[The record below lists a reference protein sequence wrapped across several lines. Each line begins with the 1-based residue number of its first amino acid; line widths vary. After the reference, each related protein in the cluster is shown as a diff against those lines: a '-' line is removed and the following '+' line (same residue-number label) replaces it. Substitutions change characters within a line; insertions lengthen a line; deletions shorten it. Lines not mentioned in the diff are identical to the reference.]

1 MKEENE
7 KLEKTIEKSLEL
19 LEEGKSVSEILS
31 LFPEFE
37 AELKEIFQI
46 IKIISENK
54 IVPKRELLEKI
65 ISKIET
71 ENNVTKEEYYRFIN
85 KEEIFKGRSS
95 LKNFIKNCFNMT
107 KEWKI
112 IVPVGTLLIVAVL
125 IFFSQLSKQKPE
137 ISLSTQ
143 SKENIVSQEEQ
154 QSNVA
159 EEILPHATGNVDD
172 IVSALLSDASSE
184 TSQLEEDIKANVELL
199 SLDSENLNNFL
210 GVYNEND
217 F

>member
-1 MKEENE
+1 
-7 KLEKTIEKSLEL
+7 
-19 LEEGKSVSEILS
+19 
-31 LFPEFE
+31 
-37 AELKEIFQI
+37 
-46 IKIISENK
+46 
-54 IVPKRELLEKI
+54 
-65 ISKIET
+65 
-71 ENNVTKEEYYRFIN
+71 
-85 KEEIFKGRSS
+85 
-95 LKNFIKNCFNMT
+95 MT

-143 SKENIVSQEEQ
+143 NKENVVSQEEQ

-159 EEILPHATGNVDD
+159 QETLPHATGNVDD

-184 TSQLEEDIKANVELL
+184 ASQLEEDIKTNVELF

>member
-7 KLEKTIEKSLEL
+7 ELEKTIEKSLEL

-71 ENNVTKEEYYRFIN
+71 ENNVTKEKYYRYIN

-95 LKNFIKNCFNMT
+95 LKNFIKNWFNMT

-143 SKENIVSQEEQ
+143 NKENVVSQEEQ

-159 EEILPHATGNVDD
+159 QETLPRATGNVDD

-184 TSQLEEDIKANVELL
+184 ASQLEEDIKANVELL

>member
-54 IVPKRELLEKI
+54 IIPKRELLEKI

-71 ENNVTKEEYYRFIN
+71 ENNVTKEEYYRYIN

-95 LKNFIKNCFNMT
+95 LKNFIKNWFNMT

-143 SKENIVSQEEQ
+143 SKENVVSQEEQ

-159 EEILPHATGNVDD
+159 QETLPRATGNVDD

-184 TSQLEEDIKANVELL
+184 ASQLEEDIKANVELL

>member
-1 MKEENE
+1 
-7 KLEKTIEKSLEL
+7 
-19 LEEGKSVSEILS
+19 
-31 LFPEFE
+31 
-37 AELKEIFQI
+37 
-46 IKIISENK
+46 
-54 IVPKRELLEKI
+54 
-65 ISKIET
+65 
-71 ENNVTKEEYYRFIN
+71 
-85 KEEIFKGRSS
+85 
-95 LKNFIKNCFNMT
+95 MT

-143 SKENIVSQEEQ
+143 SKENVVSQEEQ

-159 EEILPHATGNVDD
+159 QEIPPHATGNVDD

>member
-1 MKEENE
+1 MKEKNE

-19 LEEGKSVSEILS
+19 LEEGKSISEILT

-65 ISKIET
+65 ISKIEP
-71 ENNVTKEEYYRFIN
+71 ENNVTKEEYYRYIN

-143 SKENIVSQEEQ
+143 NKENVVSQEEQ

-159 EEILPHATGNVDD
+159 QETLPRATGNVDD

-184 TSQLEEDIKANVELL
+184 ASQLEEDIKTNVELL